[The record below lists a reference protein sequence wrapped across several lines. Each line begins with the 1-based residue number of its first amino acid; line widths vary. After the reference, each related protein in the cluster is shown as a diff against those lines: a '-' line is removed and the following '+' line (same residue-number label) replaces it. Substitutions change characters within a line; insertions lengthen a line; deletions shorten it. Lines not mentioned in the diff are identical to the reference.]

1 MAYYGQQQQPP
12 AGYYGQGGAPP
23 PQQQDPNQQFLWGVF
38 QRFIQLEIFLGS
50 KYYFVIDQFDVR

>member
-1 MAYYGQQQQPP
+1 MAFYGQQQPP

-23 PQQQDPNQQFLWGVF
+23 PQQQDPNQQVLWGVF

-50 KYYFVIDQFDVR
+50 KYYFLIDF

>member
-1 MAYYGQQQQPP
+1 MAYYGQQQPP

-50 KYYFVIDQFDVR
+50 KYYFVIDQFDV